1 MNDTALA
8 AITGILFLFYFLV
21 SFLAY
26 ALTDF
31 SRSKLDEICH
41 KYGDESRFGKIL
53 KSHENHLL
61 VLEAFKVL
69 LGFSMIFSAF
79 VWLTGYRW
87 KWEGWN
93 DRLLF
98 CSTLVVF
105 AMVLIAARVVFPW
118 TLARVSGEKFLY
130 RSWPVL
136 RVLFQLGQP
145 FLSIA
150 KKVDTLMHRLTGV
163 EESANGDAESIAE
176 EIRTVV
182 DEGQREGLLESE
194 ARTMIHR
201 VMELHEE
208 DTAAIMTPRTDMV
221 CIQVESSLE
230 EARQRLLSAG
240 HSRIPVIGES
250 TDDIV
255 GILYAKDLL
264 RQFHKPEQKEVTLKE
279 ILREP
284 QYVPE
289 TTGIDTLLQTMRK
302 ERVHMAIVV
311 DEYGGVAGLVSME
324 DILEEI
330 VGEIVDEYDAA
341 EDDGINKVSADV
353 TEVESRVH
361 IDDLN
366 EMFDFDLPE
375 HGDYDT
381 IGGFVFTRLGKI
393 PVAGDSF
400 TWNQLRF
407 KVLDADKRK
416 INKLRIEVDR
426 SNMPQLGE
434 V

>member
-21 SFLAY
+21 SLLAY
-26 ALTDF
+26 ALSDF
-31 SRSKLDEICH
+31 SRSKLDDICR
-41 KYGDESRFGKIL
+41 KNGDANRFGKIL

-69 LGFSMIFSAF
+69 LGFAMIFSAF
-79 VWLTGYRW
+79 VWFTGYRSER
-87 KWEGWN
+87 EGWN
-93 DRLLF
+93 DWLGLA
-98 CSTLVVF
+98 STLFLFVV
-105 AMVLIAARVVFPW
+105 ALIAARVIFPW
-118 TLARVSGEKFLY
+118 TLARVTGEKFLY
-130 RSWPVL
+130 LSWPML
-136 RVLFQLGQP
+136 SALFRIGQP
-145 FLSIA
+145 FLVVA
-150 KKVDTLMHRLTGV
+150 KKIDTLMHRLTGV
-163 EESANGDAESIAE
+163 EEPANGDAETIAE

-221 CIQVESSLE
+221 CIQVDSSLE

-250 TDDIV
+250 TDDII

-264 RQFHKPEQKEVTLKE
+264 KQFNNGDGREVTLKE

-284 QYVPE
+284 HYVPE

-302 ERVHMAIVV
+302 DRVHMAIVV

-330 VGEIVDEYDAA
+330 VGEIVDEYDDA
-341 EDDGINKVSADV
+341 EDDGIHKVSADII
-353 TEVESRVH
+353 EVESRVH

-366 EMFDFDLPE
+366 EMFDFNLPE
-375 HGDYDT
+375 KGDYDT
-381 IGGFVFTRLGKI
+381 IGGFVFTRLGRI
-393 PVAGDSF
+393 PISGDTF
-400 TWNQLRF
+400 TWNRLRIE
-407 KVLDADKRK
+407 VLDADKRK

-426 SNMPQLGE
+426 STMPQS
-434 V
+434 